1 MITKE
6 NKVFCDSEKEINFY
20 KNQIEGL
27 MIKIAALQK
36 ENEKLKAKSRW
47 ISLREQMPENTEEVL
62 VCTLSAL
69 SQKTAEEILTK
80 VIEALTGLFT
90 EDARKLL
97 TGCRF
102 RRCPGRIKNGQA
114 IRDKKRGTGL

>member
-27 MIKIAALQK
+27 MIKIAEIQK

-62 VCTLSAL
+62 VCTLS
-69 SQKTAEEILTK
+69 
-80 VIEALTGLFT
+80 
-90 EDARKLL
+90 
-97 TGCRF
+97 
-102 RRCPGRIKNGQA
+102 KNGSRN
-114 IRDKKRGTGL
+114 IDKGYRSFDRIIHRGRAEVTHWMPLPELPGEN

>member
-62 VCTLSAL
+62 VCTLSFDRIVHRGC
-69 SQKTAEEILTK
+69 AEVTHWMPLPEM
-80 VIEALTGLFT
+80 
-90 EDARKLL
+90 
-97 TGCRF
+97 
-102 RRCPGRIKNGQA
+102 PGEN
-114 IRDKKRGTGL
+114 